1 MLPSTTAS
9 TSSTSSTSHPGPAA
23 STASAADRPGLH
35 VRTSLAEQI
44 FRDVIDQP
52 GDDGDD
58 LAGAHE
64 RHTLESLEEL
74 LCNTSVDDLPSVLT
88 CFEQLAY
95 YRETVASAAQRSPP
109 AAAMSA
115 LGARLQI
122 FLEQF
127 DRRVRGGVIDLKIA
141 GPTVAATLCSGL
153 GVLPAILEAGLLGK
167 AARKE
172 LVSTAAQ
179 LTRVLTVAV
188 TGAPDASDTQRTDDM
203 LAMLTWLSRGLKAGL
218 LVSDDRA
225 VRDAFSAALDRMP
238 EWAAEPGPSGLD
250 GYKLASCFVQV
261 NTIRQFALLHLD
273 SDGAS
278 AQANRRRLQGVLRSL
293 CAALPDIF
301 AHAAGVN
308 GVQTTNVGNT
318 IKDFVDADL
327 LPKQTHVWLMP
338 VIRVLLQRMPRVPQ
352 SEMLR
357 RGGQTLANCS
367 NFLRMLS
374 ESELR
379 MESGFSGCRDA
390 WQAGCAHLTGML
402 AHDHFVLRG
411 KIGQSLSNLMS
422 FVRAMALQDERQQP
436 VGQAQLKVAAHS
448 LTRLLKT
455 ENLQRLSPMSIS
467 GMLSA
472 LCTFWGRGLAPA
484 ATCRALT
491 QGLIAAIPS
500 CAGRQCDSA
509 TVALSLRALVQ
520 LHELDRSAP
529 AKVQAAFQHLLQ
541 LLAKKPMQDD
551 AQRLYCLKALQLG
564 LQQKWTTVEQAEL
577 QAALRRLLRWEG
589 KDSPGI
595 AQLEAAIA
603 SLRHG
608 EEAPPA
614 QLAVFEE
621 TARPVLLQ
629 AGTAAGTPVGGKP
642 AAGGAPTYRQER
654 EKGKASTTYR
664 APAAAT
670 TAAVSMTTSTTP
682 AARTSRTQQ
691 QAASGRAGRN
701 AAPTQ
706 ASPVTQWFTLA
717 SSAERG
723 AGLIEQMT
731 RLASGR
737 NVAMVNHTDEF
748 GNSALYYAVLA
759 GKPELVQWLLRH
771 PAFTLDMSEEQAE
784 ELMTRLEHNILSS
797 INWGEAKQ
805 ALALLGAEVRRA
817 WPVKDIEKDEPQPAS
832 SYSERKGQQ
841 ARSVQKL
848 GAELKTDPKKR
859 KAEWFGLARG
869 NDGGKQ
875 VLRQMR
881 RLDEIDPELFHSFDE
896 FGEDA
901 LHYAEVLGKQKIKA
915 WLSELG
921 MRRAMNAGFELRRQ
935 YVEAGGLY
943 GFMEKSRRHSSS
955 VDETMS
961 TAEIVASVRE
971 DLAKYDAENP
981 YRPPTDDEK
990 IALACAQGDVAS
1002 VRRLLRTEGGKA
1014 WARTAVDDHG
1024 HNQLMTAAYQGN
1036 VNMVEALLDVDQG
1049 ALAEQPSTRGYT
1061 ALLIAAL
1068 AGQLDVVKILLK
1080 FDHGRFAVLVTPAGY
1095 NVLIVA
1101 AERGMNH
1108 CVKYLL
1114 AWNSGLLTQY
1124 LSDQMENALTIAAR
1138 NGHVDVVRTLLAYE
1152 DGRLA
1157 EVLERNNSNPM
1168 CAAAECGHAHVVKL
1182 LLAWRDGSMAMAGHG
1197 EFTPLLLAAQEG
1209 HVDVLK
1215 VLLESKDGPLLA
1227 KCCLQDGS
1235 NALALAE
1242 RHGHVEAAR
1251 FLRAFDGGSLIGN
1264 ADAARASSQ
1273 VGDMSELQALAVEQ
1287 FAKRI
1292 DSNGEDALMAAARF
1306 GAADVVEMLF
1316 MRQGHACIT
1325 RRNLAGDNALI
1336 IAARG
1341 KHADVVRKIFEH
1353 VPAPVLYQEMQK
1365 DGFRVVQFIREMQDH
1380 TLLDF
1385 LFRFM
1390 AKAKQTD

>member
-1 MLPSTTAS
+1 M
-9 TSSTSSTSHPGPAA
+9 
-23 STASAADRPGLH
+23 
-35 VRTSLAEQI
+35 
-44 FRDVIDQP
+44 DVIDQP

-188 TGAPDASDTQRTDDM
+188 TGAPDASDAQRTDDM

-225 VRDAFSAALDRMP
+225 VRDAFSTALDCIP
-238 EWAAEPGPSGLD
+238 EWAAQPGPSGLD
-250 GYKLASCFVQV
+250 SYKLASCFVQV

-273 SDGAS
+273 GDGAI

-293 CAALPDIF
+293 CAAVPGIF
-301 AHAAGVN
+301 SHAAGVN

-327 LPKQTHVWLMP
+327 LPQQTHVWLMP
-338 VIRVLLQRMPRVPQ
+338 VILVLLQRMPRVPR
-352 SEMLR
+352 SDMLR

-374 ESELR
+374 EKGWL

-390 WQAGCAHLTGML
+390 WQAGCLHLTGMM
-402 AHDHFVLRG
+402 AHDYFVLTG

-436 VGQAQLKVAAHS
+436 VGQAQLQVAAHS

-455 ENLQRLSPMSIS
+455 ENLQCLSPMSIS

-484 ATCRALT
+484 ATCRTLT

-529 AKVQAAFQHLLQ
+529 AKVQAAFQHLLR

-577 QAALRRLLRWEG
+577 QAALRRLLRWEAQ
-589 KDSPGI
+589 DSPGT

-603 SLRHG
+603 SLRHR

-614 QLAVFEE
+614 PLAAFDIADS
-621 TARPVLLQ
+621 ARPGPPQVE
-629 AGTAAGTPVGGKP
+629 AAAKTPVGGTP
-642 AAGGAPTYRQER
+642 AAGGAPAYRQGEN
-654 EKGKASTTYR
+654 KTGASTTYR
-664 APAAAT
+664 APAATT
-670 TAAVSMTTSTTP
+670 TAAVGMTASTTA
-682 AARTSRTQQ
+682 AARTSRAQRK
-691 QAASGRAGRN
+691 AASSNAGKN
-701 AAPTQ
+701 AAPGQ
-706 ASPVTQWFTLA
+706 ANAVTQWFTLA
-717 SSAERG
+717 SGPERG
-723 AGLIEQMT
+723 PALTAKMA
-731 RLASGR
+731 RLASSGKHVGML
-737 NVAMVNHTDEF
+737 NCTDDY
-748 GNSALYYAVLA
+748 GDSALYYAVVN
-759 GKPELVQWLLRH
+759 GKPELAQWLLQH
-771 PAFTLDMSEEQAE
+771 PEFSLGMSAEDAQAFVA
-784 ELMTRLEHNILSS
+784 RLERDILSS
-797 INWGEAKQ
+797 SSWRGAKRALAMVVEAVRSLLKQ
-805 ALALLGAEVRRA
+805 AQEDDEDAQQTVSASSSAPVRSHA
-817 WPVKDIEKDEPQPAS
+817 GSSSTSSPATGKKNQPAKPGS
-832 SYSERKGQQ
+832 GHAHIDATPAGSFETDRQ
-841 ARSVQKL
+841 ARREQ
-848 GAELKTDPKKR
+848 
-859 KAEWFGLARG
+859 WFRLARG
-869 NDGGKQ
+869 KDGGKQ
-875 VLRQMR
+875 VLRQMH
-881 RLDEIDPELFHSFDE
+881 RLDELDPELFHSFDE

-901 LHYAEVLGKQKIKA
+901 LHYAEALGKQKIKT
-915 WLSELG
+915 WLSELS
-921 MRRAMNAGFELRRQ
+921 MRRALNAAAELRRE
-935 YVEAGGLY
+935 YVESGGLY
-943 GFMEKSRRHSSS
+943 GLIEKSRSHSSFAN
-955 VDETMS
+955 ETMT
-961 TAEIVASVRE
+961 TAEIVASVKE
-971 DLAKYDAENP
+971 KQAKFEADNP
-981 YRPPTDDEK
+981 SRFPTDEEK
-990 IALACAQGDVAS
+990 IAQACAQGDIGC
-1002 VRRLLRTEGGKA
+1002 VRRLLRTEGGKT
-1014 WARTAVDDHG
+1014 WARKVDNEHG
-1024 HNQLMTAAYQGN
+1024 HNRLMAAACLGN
-1036 VNMVEALLDVDQG
+1036 VQMVEALLDVDEG
-1049 ALAEQPSTRGYT
+1049 ALAEQASARGHT

-1080 FDHGRFAVLVTPAGY
+1080 FDHGRLAIVTTPAGY
-1095 NVLIVA
+1095 NVLMVA
-1101 AERGMNH
+1101 AEGGMNH

-1114 AWNSGLLTQY
+1114 AWNGGLLTQY
-1124 LSDQMENALTIAAR
+1124 LSDQMENALTVAAR
-1138 NGHVDVVRTLLAYE
+1138 HGHVDVAGTLLAYN
-1152 DGRLA
+1152 DGFLA

-1168 CAAAECGHAHVVKL
+1168 CAAAECGHAQVVKL
-1182 LLAWRDGSMAMAGHG
+1182 LLAWRDGSMAMAEQN
-1197 EFTPLLLAAQEG
+1197 EFTPLLLAALYG
-1209 HVDVLK
+1209 HVAVLQ

-1227 KCCLQDGS
+1227 KFCLRDGT

-1242 RHGHVEAAR
+1242 RLGRVEAVQ
-1251 FLRAFDGGSLIGN
+1251 FFRAFDGGSLIGN
-1264 ADAARASSQ
+1264 EEAATASPQ
-1273 VGDMSELQALAVEQ
+1273 VGNLQKLDSILVEQ
-1287 FAKRI
+1287 YTKRTNI
-1292 DSNGEDALMAAARF
+1292 SGEDALMAAARF

-1353 VPAPVLYQEMQK
+1353 VPAQVLYQEMQK